1 MDCDVIKN
9 FINEQDRYAL
19 SSGIRLVKVEPGYA
33 EGEMEITPDS
43 MNSRGFVQGGAIF
56 TLCDLTAAGASNSRN
71 NGMIAMGGNITYIRP
86 GTGKKLRAVARELN
100 RGQRTGL
107 FDVDVFNDEGKLV
120 AHATINGFATGEPLV
135 KE

>member
-9 FINEQDRYAL
+9 FINEHDRYAL
-19 SSGIRLVKVEPGYA
+19 SGGIRLVRVEPGYA

>member
-1 MDCDVIKN
+1 MNCDKIKD
-9 FINEQDRYAL
+9 FINENDRYAL
-19 SSGIRLVKVEPGYA
+19 SGGIRLVKVEPGYA
-33 EGEMEITPDS
+33 EGEMDITPDS
-43 MNSRGFVQGGAIF
+43 MNSRGVVQGGAIF

-71 NGMIAMGGNITYIRP
+71 NGMIAVGGNITYVRP

-100 RGQRTGL
+100 RGSRTGL

>member
-1 MDCDVIKN
+1 MNCDIIKDY
-9 FINEQDRYAL
+9 INTHDKYAL
-19 SSGIRLVKVEPGYA
+19 SGNMRLTKVEPGYA
-33 EGEMEITPDS
+33 EGDMDITPDS

-71 NGMIAMGGNITYIRP
+71 QGMIAMGGNISYVRP
-86 GTGKKLRAVARELN
+86 GTGKKLRAVAHEIN

-107 FDVDVFNDEGKLV
+107 FTVDVFNDEGKII